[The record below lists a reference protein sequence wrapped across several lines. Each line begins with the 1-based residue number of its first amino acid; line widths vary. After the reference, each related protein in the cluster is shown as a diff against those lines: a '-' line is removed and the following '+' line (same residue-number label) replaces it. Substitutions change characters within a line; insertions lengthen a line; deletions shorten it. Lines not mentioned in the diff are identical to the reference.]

1 MGYSLPVAARRAMPM
16 RRVYYYILR
25 DFYYGIMEKI
35 MKKFRYFSEIV
46 HNDAKQLQFDIS

>member
-1 MGYSLPVAARRAMPM
+1 MPM

-25 DFYYGIMEKI
+25 DFYYEIMEKI

>member
-1 MGYSLPVAARRAMPM
+1 MPM

-46 HNDAKQLQFDIS
+46 NNYAKQFKYDIS